1 MFTSVAL
8 GIKYVVWAISHAW
21 MPLGFLAYPISMIHF
36 SMPVSYR
43 GWLAWVTMAL
53 ALKNFGAV
61 IMYFLARIVWSIPV
75 MVASGVVGF
84 MLGNTLLESMQN
96 QTTPQLDWVGWTVLG
111 VCGAAVVL
119 IGSFAEVY
127 LARVLGLIAYY
138 FRDTLDLQ
146 TIVAEKQYV
155 KKEVKV
161 DKFGNPIES
170 PIKKYGQVVFA
181 IVSIILTSNLIYYFY
196 TNKQHILLPDSWARA
211 MGIID

>member
-1 MFTSVAL
+1 VL
-8 GIKYVVWAISHAW
+8 
-21 MPLGFLAYPISMIHF
+21 
-36 SMPVSYR
+36 
-43 GWLAWVTMAL
+43 
-53 ALKNFGAV
+53 
-61 IMYFLARIVWSIPV
+61 MYFLARIVWSIPV
-75 MVASGVVGF
+75 MVASGIVGAL
-84 MLGNTLLESMQN
+84 LGNELLQSIEN
-96 QTTPQLDWVGWTVLG
+96 QTTPQFDWIKWTVLG
-111 VCGAAVVL
+111 VCGAVVVL

-170 PIKKYGQVVFA
+170 PFKKYGQLVFA
-181 IVSIILTSNLIYYFY
+181 IVAIIVTSNLIYYFY
-196 TNKQHILLPDSWARA
+196 TNKQHILLPDSWARG

>member
-1 MFTSVAL
+1 
-8 GIKYVVWAISHAW
+8 
-21 MPLGFLAYPISMIHF
+21 MIHF

-43 GWLAWVTMAL
+43 AWMAWVTMAL

-61 IMYFLARIVWSIPV
+61 LIYFLARIVWSIPV
-75 MVASGVVGF
+75 MVAAGVVAF
-84 MLGNTLLESMQN
+84 MMGNELLDAMQK
-96 QTTPQLDWVGWTVLG
+96 QATPQFDWIRWTVLG
-111 VCGAAVVL
+111 VCSAVLVL

-155 KKEVKV
+155 KKVVKV

-170 PIKKYGQVVFA
+170 PIKKYGQLVFA
-181 IVSIILTSNLIYYFY
+181 IVAILVTSNLIYYFY